1 VQLTDNFDAFENYLI
16 EPLGKQHNRAA
27 FYCGVDK
34 LDKYFQEQAGQDAR
48 KYITAPFVLVEKNSG
63 FVAGYYTLSS
73 TSIKLGELPIEIIKK
88 LKLPKYPQLPATLL
102 GRLAVDQNHRQRG
115 LGEML
120 LMDALYR
127 SLQNEIATIAV
138 IVDAKD
144 DQARSFYEHYQ
155 FIYFPDYSQRLF
167 LMMETIAKMINSD

>member
-1 VQLTDNFDAFENYLI
+1 VQSTDNFDAFENYLI
-16 EPLGKQHNRAA
+16 EPLGKKHNRAA
-27 FYCGVDK
+27 FCCGVDQ
-34 LDKYFQEQAGQDAR
+34 LDDYLQKKAGQDAR
-48 KYITAPFVLVEKNSG
+48 NYIAAPFLLVEKSSG

-73 TSIKLGELPIEIIKK
+73 TSIQIGELPIEITK
-88 LKLPKYPQLPATLL
+88 KLPKYPQLPATLL
-102 GRLAVDQNHRQRG
+102 GRLAVDKNHRQKG

-138 IVDAKD
+138 VVDAKD
-144 DQARSFYEHYQ
+144 DKARSFYEHYQ
-155 FIYFPDYSQRLF
+155 FICFPDYSHRLF

>member
-16 EPLGKQHNRAA
+16 EPLGKKHNRAA
-27 FYCGVDK
+27 FCCGVDP
-34 LDKYFQEQAGQDAR
+34 LDNYFHKQAGQDAR
-48 KYITAPFVLVEKNSG
+48 KRIAAPFVLVEKSSG

-73 TSIKLGELPIEIIKK
+73 TSIQIGELPIEITK
-88 LKLPKYPQLPATLL
+88 KLPKYPQLPATLL
-102 GRLAVDQNHRQRG
+102 GRLAVDKNHRQKG

-138 IVDAKD
+138 VVDAKD
-144 DQARSFYEHYQ
+144 DKARSFYEHYQ
-155 FIYFPDYSQRLF
+155 FICFPDYSHRLF

>member
-1 VQLTDNFDAFENYLI
+1 MQLTDNFDAFDYYLI
-16 EPLGKQHNRAA
+16 EPLGKKHNRAA
-27 FYCGVDK
+27 FCCGVDQ
-34 LDKYFQEQAGQDAR
+34 LDKYFQKQAGQDAR
-48 KYITAPFVLVEKNSG
+48 KRIAAPFVLVEKSSG

-73 TSIKLGELPIEIIKK
+73 TSIQIGELPIEITK
-88 LKLPKYPQLPATLL
+88 KLPKYPQLPATLL
-102 GRLAVDQNHRQRG
+102 GRLAVDQNHRQKG

-138 IVDAKD
+138 VVDAKD
-144 DQARSFYEHYQ
+144 DKARSFYEHYQ
-155 FIYFPDYSQRLF
+155 FICFPDYSHRLF